1 MERTIAEGLKILYF
15 PFDKLTKG
23 MEFFM
28 ETSKITVAE
37 AISIVLGIFVAYTLV
52 ALPRSMLE
60 ATKTS
65 TLINLIYVG
74 IIALLITFLIYKLLI
89 KFPGSDIVDIAE
101 YLGGKPLKT
110 FIGIIFIFYFL
121 FSSSILL
128 RNFCECLKI
137 VYYPM
142 TSLIFIILTFIIVI
156 CITLHHRFSSIA
168 KVNLLIIPLVI
179 ISIIFLFIANMKNFS
194 LDNIFPIF
202 GDGLLNTF
210 VTGLGNLGAFGGIT
224 ILYFL
229 PPYLKEPQKM
239 KKIYLTS
246 IILGIIY
253 FLLCVSIILFMFISL
268 MYTNQIMPLYSA
280 ARYIEFGNFFQR
292 LESIFLLIWI
302 LQMICYLTIVA
313 KISLS
318 IFKKITNIRD
328 EKPLIFVFGLLIF
341 AISLLPKNYAV
352 SKFIED
358 YIYHYMVIIVS
369 IFLGVT
375 LLILAYFK
383 KRKKKE
389 LKADAQKPI

>member
-1 MERTIAEGLKILYF
+1 
-15 PFDKLTKG
+15 
-23 MEFFM
+23 M
-28 ETSKITVAE
+28 ETSKITAAE

-60 ATKTS
+60 TTKTA

-74 IIALLITFLIYKLLI
+74 IIALLLTFLIYKLLLR
-89 KFPGSDIVDIAE
+89 FPGSDIVDIAE
-101 YLGGKPLKT
+101 YLGGKTLKT
-110 FIGIIFIFYFL
+110 FIGIVFIFYFL

-168 KVNLLIIPLVI
+168 KVNLR
-179 ISIIFLFIANMKNFS
+179 NFS

-202 GDGLLNTF
+202 GDGLYNTF

-224 ILYFL
+224 LLYFL

-246 IILGIIY
+246 IILGTIY
-253 FLLCVSIILFMFISL
+253 FLLCVSIILFMLISL

-302 LQMICYLTIVA
+302 LQMVCYLTIVA

-318 IFKKITNIRD
+318 ILKKITNIRD

-369 IFLGVT
+369 IFLGIF

-389 LKADAQKPI
+389 LKADVQKSI